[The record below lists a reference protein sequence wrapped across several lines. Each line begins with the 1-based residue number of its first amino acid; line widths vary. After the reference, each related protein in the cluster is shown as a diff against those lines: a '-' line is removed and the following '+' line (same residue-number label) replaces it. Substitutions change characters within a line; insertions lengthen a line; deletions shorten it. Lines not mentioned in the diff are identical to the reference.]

1 MIGATITACRKA
13 PSIIH
18 RAGRLVSSP
27 GRRWCVGGVAVAVL
41 AALFFAHANLARTG
55 QSFLHADWHWVAV
68 AVGLMLVSLVL
79 RSAALKVIVDALGGV
94 CARLSD
100 TFSATSIGLLANS
113 VIPIRVGTVL
123 APYALYVLLRR
134 RGAAVAFA
142 TTLGMALTERLFTIA
157 TFVAL
162 SLLFVSALSM
172 PAWAVQ
178 VLIASA
184 VFATTFLVG
193 GIVLERR
200 RRRLAAAGGDPRTGE
215 APGVAAAGAGADR
228 VGEAAGPALAAPGTT
243 PAVARPGGLRRHTPE
258 LVDSQRIMGKPW
270 SALLVAAIQTVAW
283 LIQLA
288 AAWAVL
294 QAFHLGGAGLRGAA
308 LVLVLTNLIGLV
320 PITPGNVGT
329 FQAAAV
335 AALAVSGVAAGPA
348 VAYAL
353 GLQGMQ
359 LVIAAVAGLASLS
372 LQDLTLA
379 DLRGRS
385 RQAASLLYRGDQ
397 VAPTRAEGPVRL

>member
-1 MIGATITACRKA
+1 MTAGRTA
-13 PSIIH
+13 PSII
-18 RAGRLVSSP
+18 RIAGRLVSSP
-27 GRRWCVGGVAVAVL
+27 GRRWCVGGAAIAVL
-41 AALFFAHANLARTG
+41 AALFVAHANLARMG
-55 QSFLHADWHWVAV
+55 QSFMHADWHWVGA

-94 CARLSD
+94 RARLSD
-100 TFSATSIGLLANS
+100 TFSATSIGLLANA

-134 RGAAVAFA
+134 RGAAVPFA
-142 TTLGMALTERLFTIA
+142 TTLGMALTERLFAIA
-157 TFVAL
+157 TFVVL

-172 PAWAVQ
+172 PRWAVQ

-184 VFATTFLVG
+184 LFAATFLVG
-193 GIVLERR
+193 GIALERR
-200 RRRLAAAGGDPRTGE
+200 RRRLAAGGCDRRTGE
-215 APGVAAAGAGADR
+215 APGVPAAA
-228 VGEAAGPALAAPGTT
+228 
-243 PAVARPGGLRRHTPE
+243 RPSGLRRHLPE

-270 SALLVAAIQTVAW
+270 SALLLAAIQTVAW

-288 AAWAVL
+288 AAWAAL

-359 LVIAAVAGLASLS
+359 LVVGVVAGLASLS

-397 VAPTRAEGPVRL
+397 VAPTPADEPVRL